1 MSEEVR
7 SSDDPAVPELLTKR
21 RFDWVALVL
30 GVMFVVVG
38 ALALGAPSR
47 IDVGLLVAFGC
58 VALGGAVALNAWR
71 K

>member
-1 MSEEVR
+1 MS
-7 SSDDPAVPELLTKR
+7 PKR

-38 ALALGAPSR
+38 ALALNAPSR